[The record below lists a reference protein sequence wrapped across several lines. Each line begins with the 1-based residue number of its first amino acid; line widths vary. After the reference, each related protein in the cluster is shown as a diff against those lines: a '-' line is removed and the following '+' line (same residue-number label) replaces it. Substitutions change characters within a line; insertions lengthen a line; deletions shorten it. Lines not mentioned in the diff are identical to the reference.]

1 MDSQLMEAIRSNDV
15 STFINLF
22 RENEG
27 ILEQKS
33 VCLNTALHYA
43 SMFGHIDIVS
53 EIIKLYPDM
62 IAAENKDME
71 TPFYEACRQGNVN
84 VVKLLLEANPSAAF
98 MLNSERRSAFFVAC
112 SHGHL
117 DVVNLLLT
125 QSGLLDLEEAGLD
138 LTCIHIAASRGHSDV
153 VREILNTNP
162 NFTKKMDE
170 KGNSPLHYA
179 CNGGHREI
187 TWMLLRR
194 DPNLAL
200 QYNNNGYTS
209 LHLAAIH
216 GEISVLEEFAS
227 KAPAAFHYLTKEE
240 ETIFHLAVRYGK
252 YEALMFLLHSSNS
265 TNNLLHC
272 QDRYGNTVLH
282 LAVSRGRHQ
291 IAEFLIKKTKV
302 EVNSRNCKGLTALDI
317 LDQTKESAETQHLG
331 AILTRAGGER
341 SIDVI
346 TYSPET
352 LSPGESYVFESDMSI
367 TNENGFSS
375 LPETAFNQQRSQSKD
390 KRSPSQKYQGQE
402 RFNNEASNLQKHKS
416 PSKRNLVELPIGLS
430 KNCQFKQHK
439 VYREALQNARNTII
453 LVAILI
459 ATVTFAAGISPPG
472 GVYQEGSM
480 KGKSM
485 VSTTTAFKVFSISN
499 NVALFTSLSIV
510 VVLVSII
517 PYRRK
522 PQMRLLVVAHKA
534 MWVAV
539 AFMATGY
546 VAATWAILPHS
557 KGTDLLLVATL
568 SLSGATLGVIFIGLG
583 VLLVDHRVRK
593 VKWRKV
599 RIGRWGFA
607 DAELESQNSDVES
620 SYQQGYHSY

>member
-1 MDSQLMEAIRSNDV
+1 MQMDSQLMEAIRSNDV
-15 STFINLF
+15 STFINLV

-53 EIIKLYPDM
+53 EIIKLSPDM

-84 VVKLLLEANPSAAF
+84 VIKLLLEANPSAAF
-98 MLNSERRSAFFVAC
+98 MLNSERRSAFFVAS

-125 QSGLLDLEEAGLD
+125 QPGLLDLEEAGLD
-138 LTCIHIAASRGHSDV
+138 LTCIHVAASRGHSDV

-162 NFTKKMDE
+162 NFAKKMDE

-179 CNGGHREI
+179 F
-187 TWMLLRR
+187 
-194 DPNLAL
+194 
-200 QYNNNGYTS
+200 
-209 LHLAAIH
+209 
-216 GEISVLEEFAS
+216 LEEFAS

-252 YEALMFLLHSSNS
+252 YEALLFLVHSSNG

-291 IAEFLIKKTKV
+291 ITEFLINKTKV
-302 EVNSRNCKGLTALDI
+302 EVNSQNCKGLTALDI
-317 LDQTKESAETQHLG
+317 LDQTKESAETGHLG

-341 SIDVI
+341 SIDMM

-367 TNENGFSS
+367 ANENGISS
-375 LPETAFNQQRSQSKD
+375 LPETAFNQQRSQSKNR
-390 KRSPSQKYQGQE
+390 RSPSQKYQRQE
-402 RFNNEASNLQKHKS
+402 IFNNEASNLQKHKS
-416 PSKRNLVELPIGLS
+416 PSKKNAVELPIDLS

-472 GVYQEGSM
+472 GVYQEGLM

-485 VSTTTAFKVFSISN
+485 VGTTTAFKVFSISN

-546 VAATWAILPHS
+546 VAATWVIMPHS
-557 KGTDLLLVATL
+557 EGTDLLLVATL
-568 SLSGATLGVIFIGLG
+568 SLSGATLGVIFIGLV
-583 VLLVDHRVRK
+583 VLLIDHRVRK
-593 VKWRKV
+593 VKWRKL
-599 RIGRWGFA
+599 RTGRWGFA

>member
-15 STFINLF
+15 STFINLV

-53 EIIKLYPDM
+53 EIIKLSPDM

-84 VVKLLLEANPSAAF
+84 VIKLLLEANPSAAF
-98 MLNSERRSAFFVAC
+98 MLNSERKSAFFVAC

-125 QSGLLDLEEAGLD
+125 QPGLLDLEEAGLD
-138 LTCIHIAASRGHSDV
+138 LTCIHVAASRGHSD

-162 NFTKKMDE
+162 NFAKKMDE

-179 CNGGHREI
+179 CKGGNNEI
-187 TWMLLRR
+187 TWMLLEH

-200 QYNNNGYTS
+200 QYNNNGYTP

-252 YEALMFLLHSSNS
+252 YEALLFLVHSSNG

-291 IAEFLIKKTKV
+291 V
-302 EVNSRNCKGLTALDI
+302 RNYRV
-317 LDQTKESAETQHLG
+317 LDQTKESAETGHLG

-341 SIDVI
+341 SIDMM

-352 LSPGESYVFESDMSI
+352 LSPGKSYVFESDMSI
-367 TNENGFSS
+367 ANENGISS
-375 LPETAFNQQRSQSKD
+375 LPETAFNQQRSQSKNR
-390 KRSPSQKYQGQE
+390 RSPSQKYQRQE
-402 RFNNEASNLQKHKS
+402 IFNNEASNLQKHKS
-416 PSKRNLVELPIGLS
+416 PSKKNAVELPIDLS

-472 GVYQEGSM
+472 GVYQEGLM

-485 VSTTTAFKVFSISN
+485 VGTTTAFKVFSISN

-534 MWVAV
+534 VWVAV

-546 VAATWAILPHS
+546 VAATWVIMPHS
-557 KGTDLLLVATL
+557 EGTDLLLVATL
-568 SLSGATLGVIFIGLG
+568 SLSGATLGVIFIGLV
-583 VLLVDHRVRK
+583 VLLIDHRVRK
-593 VKWRKV
+593 VKWRKL
-599 RIGRWGFA
+599 RTGRWGFA